1 MAHHRIASVGD
12 ICAVRIGF
20 TARGRLKRAKGHGIP
35 AIQMRDVPPGG
46 TTVRTAGLERH
57 QAGRIPDRYLV
68 RSGDVL
74 FRSRSDLNTAS
85 AFGDRLEEPA
95 VVMSPL
101 FILRPNPRA
110 ILPEFLAWSI
120 NQPRAQRHFDRLA
133 RGTNM
138 RMIPRA
144 VLTDLEI
151 ALPRLEVQRG
161 IVALDA
167 LARREH
173 ALSIRAAEQRQR
185 LCTRI
190 LDDLARPP
198 TSDGW
203 STSLSDNLRLIFG
216 VSDLT
221 PTPPTR
227 RTPHG
232 PADID

>member
-1 MAHHRIASVGD
+1 MANHRVATVGD

-20 TARGRLKRAKGHGIP
+20 TARGRLGRAKGRGIP

-46 TTVRTAGLERH
+46 APVSTAGLERH
-57 QAGRIPDRYLV
+57 QAGRVPDRYLV
-68 RSGDVL
+68 RAGDVL
-74 FRSRSDLNTAS
+74 FRARSDLNTAS
-85 AFGDRLEEPA
+85 AFGDRFEEPA

-101 FILRPNPRA
+101 FILRPNLRA

-151 ALPRLEVQRG
+151 ALPHLEVQRG
-161 IVALDA
+161 VVALDA

-173 ALSIRAAEQRQR
+173 ALSIRAAEQRRR

-198 TSDGW
+198 ASDGW
-203 STSLSDNLRLIFG
+203 STSLSDNIRSIFG
-216 VSDLT
+216 ISD
-221 PTPPTR
+221 PTPRQPAR